1 MEENLTQKKLN
12 NILLNIVNKH
22 PTDITIIN
30 DLDMSRKLIR
40 FSCAEVYVDD
50 DYISTVYGIP
60 RINDDIQKFD
70 IILFDWVIALLNYLK
85 CNNLLDDFKQFYT

>member
-1 MEENLTQKKLN
+1 MD
-12 NILLNIVNKH
+12 IVNKH

-30 DLDMSRKLIR
+30 DIDMSRKLMG
-40 FSCAEVYVDD
+40 FSCTQLYVDN
-50 DYISTVYGIP
+50 DYVSTVYGIP

-85 CNNLLDDFKQFYT
+85 CNNLLDDFKQFYE

>member
-12 NILLNIVNKH
+12 SILLDIVNKH
-22 PTDITIIN
+22 PTEITIIN
-30 DLDMSRKLIR
+30 DIDMSRKLMG
-40 FSCAEVYVDD
+40 FSCTQLYVDN
-50 DYISTVYGIP
+50 DYVSTVYGIP

-85 CNNLLDDFKQFYT
+85 CNNLLDDFKQFYE